1 MANYLDK
8 YQDTIGALV
17 RKYKDKIS
25 DDRLE
30 REAYANVSG
39 KNRDFYKLNDQQRKS
54 KIDTEKM
61 KLQNEYRIDVIK
73 DIEDEQRKLVR
84 DHQAQQHRLS
94 RLKVKAA
101 TGSQLVSDYAKANG
115 ILDSDA
121 KAELDDYAAVKVNR
135 FEDSISD
142 RYAAIRNI
150 SRVKDQDL
158 TNAQTYL
165 EQESER
171 LGIKELAQSIK
182 EADFYVNQHPI
193 AALDHFSGSG
203 FAVMQQMKGQFKE

>member
-1 MANYLDK
+1 MANYLDR
-8 YQDTIGALV
+8 YQDAIDALV
-17 RKYKDKIS
+17 KKHRERS
-25 DDRLE
+25 TPENLE
-30 REAYANVSG
+30 RMAYVNLNKTDLYQQNDAER
-39 KNRDFYKLNDQQRKS
+39 KRRIDAEKL
-54 KIDTEKM
+54 
-61 KLQNEYRIDVIK
+61 KLSAEYRADVVL
-73 DIEDEQRKLVR
+73 DIEDEQKKLAK
-84 DHQAQQHRLS
+84 DHQAQINRLS

-101 TGSQLVSDYAKANG
+101 TGSQLVSEYAKANS
-115 ILDSDA
+115 ILDSEA

-158 TNAQTYL
+158 TSAHSYL

-182 EADFYVNQHPI
+182 DADFYIKQHPI
-193 AALDHFSGSG
+193 AALDHFSSSG
-203 FAVMQQMKGQFKE
+203 NALMRQMKGQFKV